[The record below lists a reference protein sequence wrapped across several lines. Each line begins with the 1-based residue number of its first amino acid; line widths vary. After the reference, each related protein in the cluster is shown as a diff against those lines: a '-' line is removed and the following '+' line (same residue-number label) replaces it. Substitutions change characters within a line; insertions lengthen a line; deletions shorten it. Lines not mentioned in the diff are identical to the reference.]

1 MMFDYTVAQA
11 AQLLK
16 LSPQRVRVL
25 LKKGRL
31 LGYQAVS
38 PGGRVVWRIHLS
50 LRRTPGKPGRPRTR
64 RASKNVFLVNHKRT
78 EVA

>member
-1 MMFDYTVAQA
+1 MMFDYTVVQA
-11 AQLLK
+11 AKQLK

-25 LKKGRL
+25 LRNGRL
-31 LGYQAVS
+31 QGYQAVS

-50 LRRTPGKPGRPRTR
+50 LRRTPGKHGRPRTK
-64 RASKNVFLVNHKRT
+64 RALKKLYLVNHKPA

>member
-11 AQLLK
+11 AVELK
-16 LSPQRVRVL
+16 LSPQRVRQL

-31 LGYQAVS
+31 MGYQAVS

-50 LRRTPGKPGRPRTR
+50 LRRIPGKPGRPRTK
-64 RASKNVFLVNHKRT
+64 RASKKLFLVNHK
-78 EVA
+78 

>member
-25 LKKGRL
+25 LVKGRL

-50 LRRTPGKPGRPRTR
+50 LRRTPGKPGRPRAK
-64 RASKNVFLVNHKRT
+64 RALKNVFLVNHKRS

>member
-25 LKKGRL
+25 LRNGRL
-31 LGYQAVS
+31 QGYQAIS
-38 PGGRVVWRIHLS
+38 PGGRMVWRIHLS
-50 LRRTPGKPGRPRTR
+50 LHRRPGKPGRPRTK
-64 RASKNVFLVNHKRT
+64 RALKNVFLVNHKRS